1 MMRINLL
8 PPEILERRKAERRFS
23 WVILAAI
30 VIAVVLAGVWA
41 IAYFQLQG
49 KQDELAAIQQQV
61 QATNAQAEKLAIF
74 EERAAEL
81 ETRRTTANLALAD
94 RRDWA
99 KLFNELSL
107 VLPAD
112 IWIANMSAAQEGGL
126 NLSGYAIDAPS
137 DSPDQGHKSIA
148 KMLIRLADL
157 DQLTNVWLTS
167 SAKGEFEEQPVLEF
181 SVTADVAAP
190 APEGGAQ

>member
-8 PPEILERRKAERRFS
+8 PPEILERRKAERRFG
-23 WVILAAI
+23 WVIVAA
-30 VIAVVLAGVWA
+30 VVVGVVLAGVWV
-41 IAYFQLQG
+41 IAYLRLQG
-49 KQDELAAIQQQV
+49 KQDELASIQQQV
-61 QATNAQAEKLAIF
+61 QATSAQADQLAIF

-81 ETRRTTANLALAD
+81 ETRRATANQALAD

-99 KLFNELSL
+99 RLFNEVSL

-112 IWIANMSAAQEGGL
+112 IWIENMSAAEDAGL
-126 NLSGYAIDAPS
+126 SLSGYAIDAPR
-137 DSPDQGHKSIA
+137 DVPDQGHKSIA

-157 DQLTNVWLTS
+157 DQLSDVWLTS

-181 SVTADVAAP
+181 TVTADVAASGV
-190 APEGGAQ
+190 EGGAQ

>member
-8 PPEILERRKAERRFS
+8 PPEILERRKAERRFG
-23 WVILAAI
+23 WVILAA
-30 VIAVVLAGVWA
+30 VVVAVVLAGVWA
-41 IAYFQLQG
+41 IAYFRLQG
-49 KQDELAAIQQQV
+49 KQDELASIQQQV
-61 QATNAQAEKLAIF
+61 QSTNAQADQLAIF

-81 ETRRTTANLALAD
+81 ETRRATASQALAD

-99 KLFNELSL
+99 KLFNEVSL

-112 IWIANMSAAQEGGL
+112 IWIENMSAAEDAGL
-126 NLSGYAIDAPS
+126 SLTGYAIDAPS
-137 DSPDQGHKSIA
+137 DVPDQGHKSIA

-157 DQLTNVWLTS
+157 DQLSDVWLTS

-181 SVTADVAAP
+181 TVTADVAAP
-190 APEGGAQ
+190 GVEGGAQ